1 MIVNTFLKNFLRR
14 DTICCKISYSEVVEV
29 LQSVRRVNCPCG
41 ERDARV
47 NGGVYHAVG
56 VLRVVAVE
64 GRAHI
69 AVIFAKVNGLVRK
82 LACQQPIGLLGA
94 LLI

>member
-1 MIVNTFLKNFLRR
+1 M
-14 DTICCKISYSEVVEV
+14 
-29 LQSVRRVNCPCG
+29 LQSVGVVYRPRG

-64 GRAHI
+64 CRAHI